1 MQVVLL
7 ELTEAALLG
16 SALTLIIFLIW
27 NCCGCFKASH
37 VQDLNKTIANVASD
51 FVEEVDS
58 IAQRLAAKGEDS
70 PPEDYS
76 VTLDRLMVY
85 TECLSIVRRMQLA
98 CDLVEV
104 SLTRLKSRRVPK
116 TKKYKH
122 NLNEER
128 QSLKDSAKQVYSCV

>member
-70 PPEDYS
+70 PPDDHS

-104 SLTRLKSRRVPK
+104 SLTRL
-116 TKKYKH
+116 
-122 NLNEER
+122 
-128 QSLKDSAKQVYSCV
+128 